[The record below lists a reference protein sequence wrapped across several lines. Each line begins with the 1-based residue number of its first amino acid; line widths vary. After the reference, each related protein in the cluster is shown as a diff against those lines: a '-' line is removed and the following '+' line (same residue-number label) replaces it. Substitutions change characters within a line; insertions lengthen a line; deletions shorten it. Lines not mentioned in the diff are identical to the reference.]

1 MNNSQAIQARTTDM
15 DNSQSIHAH
24 MDNSSAIPA
33 STQLAKD
40 PTEFSFDEDDE
51 DVADQDVAG
60 QLGFLNLE

>member
-1 MNNSQAIQARTTDM
+1 
-15 DNSQSIHAH
+15 

-33 STQLAKD
+33 STQLAQD